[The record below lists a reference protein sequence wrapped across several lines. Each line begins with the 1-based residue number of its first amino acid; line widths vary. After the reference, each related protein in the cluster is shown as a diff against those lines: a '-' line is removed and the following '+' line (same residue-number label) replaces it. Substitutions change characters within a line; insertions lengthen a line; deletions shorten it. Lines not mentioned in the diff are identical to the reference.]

1 MANEL
6 TEEEI
11 NKLIEDV
18 MAGTEDTAKFG
29 KVTEATEEEAAALL
43 EIMEME
49 EAQARR
55 YNQMGKELE
64 EKDLYDN
71 AVKWYIKAAEMGNAD
86 AQVNLG
92 VFYHLGHAV
101 KQDYAKALEWFTKA
115 AQQGD
120 AGAQYLTANALYNN
134 RGAPPNMT
142 AKDREAQA
150 LYWYKKSAAQG
161 AQNSIASSGVD
172 EKINTAWRT
181 ANAAKTNKGARD
193 LSRAARPEDQ

>member
-92 VFYHLGHAV
+92 VFYQLGHAV

-115 AQQGD
+115 AQKGD

-134 RGAPPNMT
+134 RGAPPTMT
-142 AKDREAQA
+142 AEERKTHA
-150 LYWYKKSAAQG
+150 LYWYKKSAEGGDEG
-161 AQNSIASSGVD
+161 AKA
-172 EKINTAWRT
+172 ELAKIERMKN
-181 ANAAKTNKGARD
+181 
-193 LSRAARPEDQ
+193 EE

>member
-6 TEEEI
+6 TQEEVDKMMAMCAGSSEEE
-11 NKLIEDV
+11 
-18 MAGTEDTAKFG
+18 ATAHAKRWAEKTPPFF
-29 KVTEATEEEAAALL
+29 KATEATEEEVTALADIL
-43 EIMEME
+43 KMKE
-49 EAQARR
+49 EEARR

-71 AVKWYIKAAEMGNAD
+71 AVKWYFKAAEMGNAD

-92 VFYHLGHAV
+92 CFYHFGHAV
-101 KQDYAKALEWFTKA
+101 PQDYAKALEWFTKA

-142 AKDREAQA
+142 AEERRTAA
-150 LYWYKKSAAQG
+150 LYWYKKSAEGGDEGAKQELAQIE
-161 AQNSIASSGVD
+161 SK
-172 EKINTAWRT
+172 E
-181 ANAAKTNKGARD
+181 
-193 LSRAARPEDQ
+193 

>member
-29 KVTEATEEEAAALL
+29 KTTEATEEEAAALL

-55 YNQMGKELE
+55 YNQMGVELE
-64 EKDLYDN
+64 EKELYDN

-142 AKDREAQA
+142 AEERRTAA
-150 LYWYKKSAAQG
+150 LYWYKKSAEGGDEGAKQELAQIE
-161 AQNSIASSGVD
+161 SK
-172 EKINTAWRT
+172 E
-181 ANAAKTNKGARD
+181 
-193 LSRAARPEDQ
+193 

>member
-6 TEEEI
+6 ANDALAEILDNIDIDTAKYGKPAEMTEEEVSALADI
-11 NKLIEDV
+11 LK
-18 MAGTEDTAKFG
+18 MK
-29 KVTEATEEEAAALL
+29 EEE
-43 EIMEME
+43 
-49 EAQARR
+49 ARR

-92 VFYHLGHAV
+92 CFYHFGTAV
-101 KQDYAKALEWFTKA
+101 PQDLSVEDRHAKALEWFTKA
-115 AQQGD
+115 AQQGH
-120 AGAQYLTANALYNN
+120 AGAQYLAANALYNN

-142 AKDREAQA
+142 AKDRQAQA

-161 AQNSIASSGVD
+161 DEGAKEELAQIENK
-172 EKINTAWRT
+172 EK
-181 ANAAKTNKGARD
+181 K
-193 LSRAARPEDQ
+193 